1 MTFAADILSLLFHPK
16 EFFADAS
23 STQSFRLPQLY
34 TAVYG
39 IFAAVAGYQV
49 SAASADLIGMPDAA
63 GVLGAV
69 GAVTGF
75 IMTFLIWVIVAA
87 FFFVF
92 VKFITHTTAGFKP
105 FLSVTGYASLP
116 ILIGTV
122 LMLLAGAVSPGVF
135 DGWTGYL
142 LNLVVLFWCMPI
154 WIFGFAAAGNV
165 PVSAV
170 FTALLIP
177 IIIMAAYTAYEIYT
191 TIESLKNPG
200 GNGQHADVNTTAAI
214 TSITPFFSCIPETAR
229 YINT

>member
-23 STQSFRLPQLY
+23 RTQSLKLPLIY

-39 IFAAVAGYQV
+39 IFAAVVAYQV
-49 SAASADLIGMPDAA
+49 SAASAALIGMPDAA

-75 IMTFLIWVIVAA
+75 IMAFLIWVIVAA

-92 VKFITHTTAGFKP
+92 VKFITHTTAGFKT

-122 LMLLAGAVSPGVF
+122 LMLLAGAVSPGIF

-154 WIFGFAAAGNV
+154 WIYGFAAAGNV
-165 PVSAV
+165 PVRAV

-177 IIIMAAYTAYEIYT
+177 IIIMAAYTAYETYT
-191 TIESLKNPG
+191 TIESLKTLAATG
-200 GNGQHADVNTTAAI
+200 GMNGMQI
-214 TSITPFFSCIPETAR
+214 SMQPPR
-229 YINT
+229 

>member
-1 MTFAADILSLLFHPK
+1 MTFAVDILSLLFHPK

-23 STQSFRLPQLY
+23 RTQSFRLPLLY

-92 VKFITHTTAGFKP
+92 VKFITHTTAGF
-105 FLSVTGYASLP
+105 
-116 ILIGTV
+116 
-122 LMLLAGAVSPGVF
+122 
-135 DGWTGYL
+135 
-142 LNLVVLFWCMPI
+142 
-154 WIFGFAAAGNV
+154 AAAGNV
-165 PVSAV
+165 PVRAV

-177 IIIMAAYTAYEIYT
+177 IIMAAYTAYETYT
-191 TIESLKNPG
+191 TIESLKTLAATG
-200 GNGQHADVNTTAAI
+200 GMQM
-214 TSITPFFSCIPETAR
+214 SMQPPR
-229 YINT
+229 

>member
-23 STQSFRLPQLY
+23 STQSFRLLLLLY

-75 IMTFLIWVIVAA
+75 IMAFLIWVIVAA

-92 VKFITHTTAGFKP
+92 VKFITHTTAGFKT
-105 FLSVTGYASLP
+105 FLSATGYASLP

-122 LMLLAGAVSPGVF
+122 LMLLAGQYLPEF
-135 DGWTGYL
+135 LTDGL
-142 LNLVVLFWCMPI
+142 
-154 WIFGFAAAGNV
+154 
-165 PVSAV
+165 
-170 FTALLIP
+170 
-177 IIIMAAYTAYEIYT
+177 
-191 TIESLKNPG
+191 
-200 GNGQHADVNTTAAI
+200 AI
-214 TSITPFFSCIPETAR
+214 C
-229 YINT
+229 

>member
-1 MTFAADILSLLFHPK
+1 MQ
-16 EFFADAS
+16 DAS
-23 STQSFRLPQLY
+23 STQSFRLPLLY

-69 GAVTGF
+69 TGF
-75 IMTFLIWVIVAA
+75 IMAFLIWVIVAA

-142 LNLVVLFWCMPI
+142 LNLMVLFWCMPI
-154 WIFGFAAAGNV
+154 WIYGFAAAGNV
-165 PVSAV
+165 PVRAV

-177 IIIMAAYTAYEIYT
+177 IIIMA
-191 TIESLKNPG
+191 
-200 GNGQHADVNTTAAI
+200 
-214 TSITPFFSCIPETAR
+214 
-229 YINT
+229 